1 MNNNNKD
8 YALAWFLRVYVICFL
23 GKLKILQGNLLHI
36 TINRNIFALLR
47 PSPFHIFKSNLENY
61 NSDLNTVYK
70 VFMMQLT

>member
-1 MNNNNKD
+1 MVFEGLC
-8 YALAWFLRVYVICFL
+8 YLYL
-23 GKLKILQGNLLHI
+23 GKIKKNLQGNLLHI

-47 PSPFHIFKSNLENY
+47 PSPFRIFKSNLETY